1 MGKMTLKVLF
11 VVATLCF
18 ANGVADAG
26 GKAYWQENGVCI
38 CERTRAGELDI
49 VSDSSGGAIVAWGDN
64 RGGYYRICVQRVD
77 SAGAALWD
85 TNGVVLWTD
94 GTMANLSPMVVSDGK
109 NGAIVVWDCE
119 KLYAVRVDSDGVKKW
134 QTIAR
139 QVPTHN
145 MIQYPSIVSDG
156 SGGVIVGWIET
167 YFTGMNQDS
176 MFLRVQRVDGEG
188 AIRWGND
195 GTSISRD
202 HVLNSWPSMAS
213 DEKSGV
219 IIAWTD
225 YRRGDWD
232 IYAQRVDSCGIIRW
246 DTGGIVIC
254 SVDSIQSV
262 SSIVVS
268 SQRAIIAWGDKR
280 SGDFDGYAQA
290 LTLEGAMRWDS
301 NGVAICVADNNQC
314 GGEALFVDDAG
325 QSVLWWA
332 DNRFSEDYDLYAQ
345 KVDANGTIQWN
356 DNGIRVTT
364 LSPSSEDVVAYGGV
378 CDERKGVILTWK
390 DYRAGNWDIYAQRVD
405 SSGALRWGDNALAV
419 AVNPD
424 YDGCPV
430 VATDGKG
437 GAIIAWATNKGAQ
450 GYVYVQRINDD
461 TTGVQEKVVIQAQ
474 GGVLTAQPNPFLERT
489 TIRYSVPRKVRVSL
503 KVFDVTGRCVETL
516 VNGERKPGYH
526 ETELGTRKLGP
537 GVYFAKFE
545 AHPIDGGQAR
555 EYRQVRKLILMR

>member
-1 MGKMTLKVLF
+1 MGKVILKVLF

-18 ANGVADAG
+18 TKGVADAG
-26 GKAYWQENGVCI
+26 GKAYWQENGVCV
-38 CERTRAGELDI
+38 CESTFPGGGNAIDI
-49 VSDSSGGAIVAWGDN
+49 ASDSCGGAIVAWGDN
-64 RGGYYRICVQRVD
+64 RGGYYRICVQRVAC
-77 SAGAALWD
+77 AGAALWD
-85 TNGVVLWTD
+85 TNGVVLWTG
-94 GTMANLSPMVVSDGK
+94 GTMANLSPNVVSDGR

-119 KLYAVRVDSDGVKKW
+119 KLYAVRVDGDGVKKW

-145 MIQYPSIVSDG
+145 MIRYPSIVSDG

-188 AIRWGND
+188 TIRWGND
-195 GTSISRD
+195 GISISRD

-262 SSIVVS
+262 SSVVVS
-268 SQRAIIAWGDKR
+268 SQRAVIAWGDKR

-301 NGVAICVADNNQC
+301 SGVAICVADNNQC
-314 GGEALFVDDAG
+314 GGNALFVDGAG

-405 SSGALRWGDNALAV
+405 SSGALQWGSSALPVSTTPEHQRWG
-419 AVNPD
+419 
-424 YDGCPV
+424 PV
-430 VATDGKG
+430 LTTDGRG
-437 GAIIAWATNKGAQ
+437 GAIIAWGDSRGPGAN
-450 GYVYVQRINDD
+450 VYVQRVGDD
-461 TTGVQEKVVIQAQ
+461 TMGIEENPICRMPCARLQVFPSLLDKTCIISYHVPVQGNVLLTVCDLSGRLVKGLVDQLQE
-474 GGVLTAQPNPFLERT
+474 GGDYIIRWNP
-489 TIRYSVPRKVRVSL
+489 VDQK
-503 KVFDVTGRCVETL
+503 
-516 VNGERKPGYH
+516 
-526 ETELGTRKLGP
+526 P
-537 GVYFAKFE
+537 GVYFCQLRCNEVKVTE
-545 AHPIDGGQAR
+545 KVILIGG
-555 EYRQVRKLILMR
+555 